1 MQNSVTTD
9 PIGEEGLR
17 EQVSMA
23 VDGAGFFLAC
33 DFFFGLQLD
42 AKRKPSQAKNERSPC
57 G

>member
-33 DFFFGLQLD
+33 EKFFFWSAAGCQKETLTGQ
-42 AKRKPSQAKNERSPC
+42 K
-57 G
+57 